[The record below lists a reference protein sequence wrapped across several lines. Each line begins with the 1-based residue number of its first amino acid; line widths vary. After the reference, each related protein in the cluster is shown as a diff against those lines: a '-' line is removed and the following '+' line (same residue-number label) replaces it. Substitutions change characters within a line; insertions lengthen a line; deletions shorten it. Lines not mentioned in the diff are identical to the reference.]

1 MFKDSLFKKIEDKTN
16 IDKDTILSLANKI
29 QKGDMK
35 DENNLRD
42 LIDELSRLTG
52 KSVNEEKKNKI
63 IKAVKNDEIPK
74 NIDNA
79 L

>member
-35 DENNLRD
+35 DENILRD

-52 KSVNEEKKNKI
+52 KSVSEEKKNKI